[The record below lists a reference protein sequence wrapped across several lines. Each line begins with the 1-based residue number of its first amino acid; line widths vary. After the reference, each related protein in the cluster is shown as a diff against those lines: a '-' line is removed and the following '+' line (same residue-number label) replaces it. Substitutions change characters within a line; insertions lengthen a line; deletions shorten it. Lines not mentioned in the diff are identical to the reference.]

1 MDTFKPFG
9 LSHYESKAFE
19 TILQGKITAKQL
31 SKKAGI
37 PFGKIYSVINSLLK
51 QSIIEETDDRPK
63 TYFVSEPAKA
73 VGQLIEKKEKEDE
86 ILLNRARSIAI
97 KAEAASKGRSDFF
110 ELGINQ
116 EDNRKIQLR
125 SFVEAKKEVCQIINI
140 HHKPFINRAIK
151 LTWEKEIQNAIK
163 RGVTFRCI
171 YPANVEIPSLLQ
183 KLPKDKFQVRRLDT
197 NFSRCDV
204 IDRKK
209 VCIKLMHQDAMS
221 FGGIIFLENEK
232 FAKNLQAIFETF
244 WNEAE

>member
-1 MDTFKPFG
+1 MDTFRPFG

-51 QSIIEETDDRPK
+51 QNLVDETDDRPK

-73 VGQLIEKKEKEDE
+73 VGRLIEKKEKEDE
-86 ILLNRARSIAI
+86 LLLNKARSLAI
-97 KAEAASKGRSDFF
+97 QAEATFKGRSDFF
-110 ELGINQ
+110 ELGTTQ
-116 EDNRKIQLR
+116 EDNKKIQQR
-125 SFVEAKKEVCQIINI
+125 SFAEAKKEVCQIINI

-151 LTWEKEIQNAIK
+151 LTWEKEIQNAVK

-171 YPANVEIPSLLQ
+171 YPIDVEIPTLLK
-183 KLPKDKFQVRRLDT
+183 KLPKDKFQIRRLDT
-197 NFSRCDV
+197 NFARCD
-204 IDRKK
+204 ITDKKK

-232 FAKNLQAIFETF
+232 FAKNLQTIFETF

>member
-1 MDTFKPFG
+1 

-19 TILQGKITAKQL
+19 TILQEKTTAKQL

-51 QSIIEETDDRPK
+51 QKLIRETDERPK

-73 VGQLIEKKEKEDE
+73 VGLLIEKKEKDDE
-86 ILLNRARSIAI
+86 TLLNKARSLAI
-97 KAEAASKGRSDFF
+97 RAEAASRGKSDFF

-116 EDNRKIQLR
+116 EDNKKIQLR
-125 SFVEAKKEVCQIINI
+125 SFIEAKKEVCQIINI

-163 RGVTFRCI
+163 RGVIFRCI
-171 YPANVEIPSLLQ
+171 YPKNVEIPSLLQ
-183 KLPKDKFQVRRLDT
+183 KLPKEKFQIRRLDT
-197 NFSRCDV
+197 NFARCDI
-204 IDRKK
+204 IDKKK

-221 FGGIIFLENEK
+221 FGGIIFLENET

-244 WNEAE
+244 WNDAE